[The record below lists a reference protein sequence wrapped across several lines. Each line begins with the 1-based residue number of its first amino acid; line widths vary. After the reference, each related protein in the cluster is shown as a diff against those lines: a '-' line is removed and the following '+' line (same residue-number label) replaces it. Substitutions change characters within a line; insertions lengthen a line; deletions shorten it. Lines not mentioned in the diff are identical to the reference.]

1 MISLLFLSSVFVSA
15 SAAPCDIFALGGT
28 PCVAA
33 YSVVRAMFDAYT
45 GPLYQV
51 NRSSDGETYNVSVLS
66 PGGYANS
73 AVQDAFCAST
83 SCSILRIFDQ
93 TTLNNHL
100 DLAPAGGAAPH
111 PDGPA
116 CASCYPIT
124 VNGHK
129 VYSVRIEKGMGY
141 RIDNTSGVAQGNDPE
156 TIYMVTSGP
165 YNSGCC
171 FDFGNAESNNHD
183 TGAGSMESVYVGSWN
198 ATYSG
203 WCGGSGEGP
212 WVMADLEDGLWTC
225 NETYYVN
232 PLNQPITATYTTAM
246 VKGGS
251 NGFSVKSADATQGTL
266 STLYDGP
273 RPPGYQP
280 MRKQGSVILGIGGD
294 NSDSAIGTW
303 FEGVL
308 TAGYS
313 TPEADNA
320 VQANIVG
327 AGYGK

>member
-1 MISLLFLSSVFVSA
+1 
-15 SAAPCDIFALGGT
+15 
-28 PCVAA
+28 
-33 YSVVRAMFDAYT
+33 
-45 GPLYQV
+45 
-51 NRSSDGETYNVSVLS
+51 
-66 PGGYANS
+66 
-73 AVQDAFCAST
+73 
-83 SCSILRIFDQ
+83 
-93 TTLNNHL
+93 
-100 DLAPAGGAAPH
+100 
-111 PDGPA
+111 
-116 CASCYPIT
+116 

-313 TPEADNA
+313 TPEADDA